1 MTAEKEETLLEVRV
15 AADPPL
21 ASLTRRYLK
30 EVLTRLAVSDEAIDR
45 LGMIV
50 HELIEN
56 ICKYTI
62 GDKTSGRISLH
73 QIGTTGG
80 FIVRSWNRTSSEH
93 VGQIERLLGL
103 RKQALNAD
111 QFYQT
116 LMRRTA
122 IQAAGS
128 GLGLGRVMAEGQ
140 MELTSTYSAGI
151 LCLTAKSSHANTK
164 VVT

>member
-1 MTAEKEETLLEVRV
+1 MIAEKEETLLEVRV
-15 AADPPL
+15 AADPAM
-21 ASLTRRYLK
+21 ASFTRRYLK
-30 EVLTRLAVSDEAIDR
+30 EVLTRLAISDETNER

-62 GDKTSGRISLH
+62 GDKTSGRLSLH
-73 QIGTTGG
+73 QIGNSGA
-80 FIVRSWNRTSSEH
+80 FVVRSWNRTSSEH

-122 IQAAGS
+122 VQAAGS
-128 GLGLGRVMAEGQ
+128 GLGLGRIMAEGQ
-140 MELTSTYSAGI
+140 MDLTSSYSGGI
-151 LCLTAKSSHANTK
+151 LCLTAKSARASNK